1 VTARPPRPPGPRG
14 PDLARL
20 FPGGTAVSLL
30 AVYDWSGPDGVAGGS
45 AHVHLACTE
54 GYVVVGGRGR
64 LQTLSG
70 DGYAETP
77 LTPLTVAWFS
87 PGVIHRLINDGGL
100 QILVVMQNGGLPEAG
115 DSVLTF
121 PPAQLADPRAYR
133 AAASLPDSATAT
145 PAAGPGDPATAA
157 GPGDPATAAG
167 PSDPATA
174 ARARKDLAVAG
185 FVQLRERVAAEGQR
199 ALDDFYAA
207 AAALVRGQLPAWR
220 EAWEAGPFAAAVRT
234 GNQIGLL
241 ASGIHEHLREGR
253 LTVLGPRADRGYG
266 MCGRLAAYPA
276 FPPDAT

>member
-1 VTARPPRPPGPRG
+1 MIPAQPGPG
-14 PDLARL
+14 LARL

-30 AVYDWSGPDGVAGGS
+30 TVYDWSGPDGVAGGS

-54 GYVVVGGRGR
+54 GYVVIGGRGH
-64 LQTLSG
+64 LQTLSA
-70 DGYAETP
+70 DGYAETT

-121 PPAQLADPRAYR
+121 PPEQLANRRAYR
-133 AAASLPDSATAT
+133 AAASLPD
-145 PAAGPGDPATAA
+145 PADALPA
-157 GPGDPATAAG
+157 D
-167 PSDPATA
+167 A

-185 FVQLRERVAAEGQR
+185 FLQLRERVAAEGMG

-207 AAALVRGQLPAWR
+207 AAALVRGQVPAWR
-220 EAWEAGPFAAAVRT
+220 ETWEAGPFAAAIQT

-241 ASGIHEHLREGR
+241 AGSRHDHLREGR
-253 LTVLGPRADRGYG
+253 LTVLGPRAEHAYG
-266 MCGRLAAYPA
+266 MCGRLDAYPA
-276 FPPDAT
+276 RPPGAT